1 METLRGI
8 VERVTYANEDTG
20 YSVIKIRSKGY
31 IELITVTGNMA
42 TVNVGSVITIKGIWI
57 NNPKYGRQFDAKEW
71 KESLPASIYGIE
83 KYLGSGLIKG
93 IGPIY
98 AKKIVA
104 LFKED
109 TLRIIEEEPD
119 RIIEVPGIGKKRVE
133 MIKRAWQDQKE
144 IKNIMMFLQSYGI
157 STSFGGRIYKV
168 YGNDSI
174 SILKENPYKLADDV
188 YGIGFKTAD
197 QLASKLGIDKESF
210 KRCRAGIFYT
220 LSQLSEEGHCYAY
233 TKQLIDKCIEIL
245 EIEEPKIIM
254 TIDHLILEKEIIKE
268 GTDKIYLLPFYHSEC
283 GIVRRL
289 KQIIESSTHK
299 KVVSSE
305 KFIEEIERTKNI
317 AYDKVQK
324 EAIKKAEVSK
334 VMVLTG
340 GPGTGKTTTIHGIID
355 LFKHSKMDVILAAPT
370 GRAAK
375 RLSEATGMN
384 AKTIH
389 RLLEYKPPE
398 GYKKNE
404 DNPLQGDVL
413 ILDEASMIDVIL
425 MYHLLKAVPDHMII
439 IIVGDIDQLPSV
451 GPGNVLQDIIAS
463 EVIPTIKLERIFRQA
478 MGSKIIT
485 NAHKINKGEYPDLR
499 GGTDSNFFFIPEEKA
514 DKVIDTIVELCI
526 KRLPDYYKVDPIKD
540 IQVLTPMQRTETGAA
555 NLNNALQS
563 SLNKNTLSLKRGA
576 IEYRLHDKVMQ
587 VRNNYDKE
595 VFNGDVG
602 FISAINLEDQ
612 TLRVNF
618 DDREVEYEQ
627 LELDELVLAYAT
639 TIHKAQGS
647 EYPIVIIPITFSHY
661 VMLQRNLIYTGITRA
676 KKVVVLVG
684 TKNAIYEA
692 VRNNKVKDRNTL
704 LVKRLIEANIADK
717 RLWE

>member
-1 METLRGI
+1 METLRGV
-8 VERVTYANEDTG
+8 VERITYANEDTG

-57 NNPKYGRQFDAKEW
+57 NNPKYGRQFDVKEW

-109 TLRIIEEEPD
+109 TLRIIEEDPD

-133 MIKRAWQDQKE
+133 MIKKAWQDQKE
-144 IKNIMMFLQSYGI
+144 IKNIMIFLQSYGI
-157 STSFGGRIYKV
+157 STSFGGRIYKA

-174 SILKENPYKLADDV
+174 NILKENPYKLADDV
-188 YGIGFKTAD
+188 YGIGFRTAD
-197 QLASKLGIDKESF
+197 QLAFKLGIDKESF

-233 TKQLIDKCIEIL
+233 AEQLVAKCIEIL

-254 TIDHLILEKEIIKE
+254 TIDHLIIEKEIIKE
-268 GTDKIYLLPFYHSEC
+268 GTDKIYLPPFYYSEC

-289 KQIIESSTHK
+289 KQIIESNRHK

-305 KFIEEIERTKNI
+305 KFIEEIERSKDIT
-317 AYDKVQK
+317 YDKVQK

-334 VMVLTG
+334 VMILTG
-340 GPGTGKTTTIHGIID
+340 GPGTGKTTTIHGIIE
-355 LFKHSKMDVILAAPT
+355 LFKRSNMDVILAAPT

-375 RLSEATGMN
+375 RLSEATGMK

-398 GYKKNE
+398 GYKRNE

-413 ILDEASMIDVIL
+413 IVDEASMIDVLL
-425 MYHLLKAVPDHMII
+425 MYHLLKAVPEHMII
-439 IIVGDIDQLPSV
+439 VIVGDIDQLPSV
-451 GPGNVLQDIIAS
+451 GPGNILQDIIAS

-478 MGSKIIT
+478 RGSKIIT
-485 NAHKINKGEYPDLR
+485 NAHKINKGENPDLS
-499 GGTDSNFFFIPEEKA
+499 GGTNSNFFFISEENA
-514 DKVIDTIVELCI
+514 DKVIDTIVKLCT
-526 KRLPDYYKVDPIKD
+526 KRLPNYYKVDPIKD

-555 NLNNALQS
+555 NLNTILQS
-563 SLNKNTLSLKRGA
+563 ALNKNTLSLKKGA

-602 FISAINLEDQ
+602 FVSAINVEDQ

-618 DDREVEYEQ
+618 DDKEVEYEQ

-661 VMLQRNLIYTGITRA
+661 VMLQRNLLYTGITRA

-684 TKNAIYEA
+684 NKSAIYEA

-704 LVKRLIEANIADK
+704 LSKRLKETNIHHK
-717 RLWE
+717 RDR